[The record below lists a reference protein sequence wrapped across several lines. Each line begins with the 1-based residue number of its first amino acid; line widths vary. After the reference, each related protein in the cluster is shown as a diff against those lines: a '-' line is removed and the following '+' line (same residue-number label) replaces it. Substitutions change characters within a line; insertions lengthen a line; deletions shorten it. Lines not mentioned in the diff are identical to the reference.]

1 MRFPLADWIETHR
14 QVRHNLA
21 ESGMHGELGP
31 LPRGRP
37 RPGPEVLPALR
48 AELAR
53 SVGVAPERVFL
64 THGATEANAWTVFHV
79 RRTLRRARPSCRV
92 CLPEYPPLYDTP
104 RSAGFRLSGVA
115 GTADLAVISQP
126 RNPEGDLWPTGRL
139 LGWADGARHLLVD
152 ETFRE
157 FSGTPSLA
165 RRAVRGLWTSGS
177 FTKFYGADELRVGFL
192 IAPPEE
198 VEGFGRL
205 AGLVLDD
212 LPWTS
217 AEAAVALLH
226 RRDEVRRRVR
236 RVLERNVAHL
246 RRAEPERPVPAAPVY
261 FDRSAPST
269 ERLARRFLDASVL
282 VCPGQLFGDR
292 QGSRV
297 CLTRRSFPEDLDA
310 YLRVR
315 EGRQDRG
322 LREPRPRRA
331 VRPRPAGAARGRAGR
346 TSAEREAPGDP
357 RVRRGAP

>member
-1 MRFPLADWIETHR
+1 
-14 QVRHNLA
+14 
-21 ESGMHGELGP
+21 MHGEVGP

-37 RPGPEVLPALR
+37 RLGPEVLPELR

-64 THGATEANAWTVFHV
+64 THGATEANAWAVFHV
-79 RRTLRRARPSCRV
+79 RRTLRRTRPSCRV

-104 RSAGFRLSGVA
+104 RSAGFRLSSDA
-115 GTADLAVISQP
+115 GTTDLAVVSQP
-126 RNPEGDLWPTGRL
+126 RNPEGDLWSTGRL
-139 LGWADGARHLLVD
+139 LDWADGARHLLVD

-157 FSGTPSLA
+157 FAGTPSLA
-165 RRAVRGLWTSGS
+165 RRAIRGVWTSGS

-198 VEGFGRL
+198 AEGFGRL

-212 LPWTS
+212 LPWSS
-217 AEAAVALLH
+217 AAAAVLLLH

-236 RVLERNVAHL
+236 RVLERNVTYL
-246 RRAEPERPVPAAPVY
+246 RRAEPDRPVPTAPVY
-261 FDRSAPST
+261 FDRSAPSS

-292 QGSRV
+292 RGSRI

-315 EGRQDRG
+315 EERGGRG
-322 LREPRPRRA
+322 LREPTPRTA
-331 VRPRPAGAARGRAGR
+331 ARPRPAGGARGRDGR
-346 TSAEREAPGDP
+346 TSAERAAPGGP
-357 RVRRGAP
+357 RARRGAP